1 MHSILSF
8 SKLSLKI
15 LNSDISIY
23 QNDKLSRYSNNIN
36 QSGKRLLRLINNL
49 LDIEKLLSG
58 KIEFCPK
65 YIDFNE
71 VLTSVLS
78 EMEGYT
84 SDKKIQIL
92 VDDKCSESTVWAEEH
107 LILQVLVNLLSNA
120 IKFSPKNGIVVIGIT
135 NTVKECE
142 NVIDSSETFLE
153 VKIIDQ
159 GPGVP
164 ENEFNSI
171 FDQFVQSSTT
181 QVGTGGT
188 GLGLAISQHIL
199 ELHHG
204 EIQVT
209 NMESSGACFFFSLA
223 TKQFDNLS

>member
-1 MHSILSF
+1 M
-8 SKLSLKI
+8 
-15 LNSDISIY
+15 
-23 QNDKLSRYSNNIN
+23 
-36 QSGKRLLRLINNL
+36 
-49 LDIEKLLSG
+49 SG

-71 VLTSVLS
+71 VITSVLS

-84 SDKKIQIL
+84 SDKGIQIL
-92 VDDKCSESTVWAEEH
+92 VDNKCSESTVWAEEH

-120 IKFSPKNGIVVIGIT
+120 IKFSPKNGIVVISIS
-135 NTVKECE
+135 NSVNESK
-142 NVIDSSETFLE
+142 NINDDVADFLE

-164 ENEFNSI
+164 ENEFSSI

-199 ELHHG
+199 ELHNG
-204 EIQVT
+204 KIQVT
-209 NMESSGACFFFSLA
+209 NMESSGACFSFLLA
-223 TKQFDNLS
+223 TKRFDNLS